1 MKLSIIIPFFN
12 VEPYFNELLDSLM
25 PQINN
30 KVEVIFVNDAST
42 DESVNAVNKYLDL
55 PNMILIENDVN
66 KCVSYSR
73 NRALEIA
80 SGDYI
85 WFVDADDII
94 PDNAINIVLNKINS
108 LDTEIDIIH
117 ADFNY
122 FDDTA
127 ETRKIELNHYPYDK
141 YPAVNHEYDD
151 KFFVFYD
158 KLKTCSM
165 LFNCLFKR
173 TLLTENSLFF
183 NEKIRVGETYLL
195 KVFAFWYAQTF
206 DFIND
211 SIYIYRTNRHDRSSL
226 SQTIPDAE
234 TFVES
239 IVEYNDLFDMFY
251 NDYPKGEGRN
261 KMLKLMVRSFWLYV
275 KCIIGFEKL
284 STIQLLYDRNIVKP
298 EDYDKMLNYEKVTWE
313 EVLVGDMY
321 DTF

>member
-25 PQINN
+25 PQIKN

-122 FDDTA
+122 FDDTD
-127 ETRKIELNHYPYDK
+127 ETRKIKLNHYPHDEYST
-141 YPAVNHEYDD
+141 VNHKYDD

-158 KLKTCSM
+158 KFKTCSM

-173 TLLTENSLFF
+173 TLLIENNIFF
-183 NEKIRVGETYLL
+183 NEKICAGETYLL
-195 KVFAFWYAQTF
+195 KIFAFWYAQTF

-211 SIYIYRTNRHDRSSL
+211 AIYIFRTNRRDRSSR
-226 SQTIPDAE
+226 SQTIPSIEAFE
-234 TFVES
+234 AS
-239 IVEYNDLFDMFY
+239 IVEYNTLFDMFY
-251 NDYPKGEGRN
+251 NDYPKGVGRD
-261 KMLKLMVRSFWLYV
+261 KMLELMVSSFWIYV
-275 KCIIGFEKL
+275 KGVIWLEKL
-284 STIQLLYDRNIVKP
+284 STLQLLLDRNIVKP
-298 EDYDKMLNYEKVTWE
+298 EEYDKMLNYENVTWK
-313 EVLVGDMY
+313 EVLAGDKY